1 MCQGGKRLT
10 NNKDENN
17 TINSKKE
24 LFLANLNQRQ
34 QEAKLVRRV
43 VIIVALVLIMIIAVV
58 GTSGYFY
65 IKSALKPVN
74 PDSDKDIV
82 VEIPIGSGV
91 STISQ
96 LLEDNGLVKNAKVF
110 KYYVKFKNESNFMA
124 GEYHMNPSMTIQEI
138 IDSLK
143 TGKIMQEPV
152 FTMTIPEGRQLK
164 EISAIIAKKT
174 NQKEEEIW
182 KQLNDEAFIKGLM
195 AKYPDLLTTEIWA
208 KNIKYPLEGYLFPA
222 TYSYYEEKPTLEA
235 IISVML
241 DKTESVVKAYQTE
254 IERDKLTIHQFL
266 TMSSLIEEEA
276 TKNVDRKKIA
286 SVFYNR
292 IEQGMPLQTDPTVLY
307 ALGEHKD
314 RVYYKDLEVDSPY
327 NTYQNVGLPPG
338 PIANAGTVSME
349 AALHPDDTDYL
360 YFLASKDGK
369 VYFSKSLN
377 EHNEL
382 KAKYITGE

>member
-1 MCQGGKRLT
+1 MTK
-10 NNKDENN
+10 NKEENN
-17 TINSKKE
+17 ALKSKKE
-24 LFLANLNQRQ
+24 LFLANLHQRQ
-34 QEAKLVRRV
+34 QEAKLVRRIV
-43 VIIVALVLIMIIAVV
+43 AIVAFVLIIIVAIV

-65 IKSALKPVN
+65 IKSALQPVN
-74 PDSDKDIV
+74 PESEQEIIID
-82 VEIPIGSGV
+82 IPIGSGV

-124 GEYHMNPSMTIQEI
+124 GEYHMNPSMSIQEI

-152 FTMTIPEGRQLK
+152 FTMTIPEGKQLQ
-164 EISAIIAKKT
+164 EIAVIIAEKT
-174 NQKEEEIW
+174 NQKEEDIW

-195 AKYPDLLTTEIWA
+195 AKYPDILTTEIWA
-208 KNIKYPLEGYLFPA
+208 KNIKHPLEGYLFPA
-222 TYSYYEEKPTLEA
+222 TYAYYEEKPTLEA
-235 IISVML
+235 IVSVML
-241 DKTESVVKAYQTE
+241 DKTESVVSAYETE
-254 IERDKLTIHQFL
+254 IERNNLTVHQFL

-314 RVYYKDLEVDSPY
+314 RVLYKDLEVDSPY

-349 AALHPDDTDYL
+349 AALHPDETDYL

-369 VYFSKSLN
+369 VYFAKSLN
-377 EHNEL
+377 EHNDL
-382 KAKYITGE
+382 KAKYITENN